1 MYRIELHLSDIIE
14 TAIIVVKIQLIMK
27 QLNRSQIT

>member
-14 TAIIVVKIQLIMK
+14 TAITVVKIQLIMK